1 MKPLGFSLLLVAG
14 ILIAFSQAAGTT
26 PEYESGKKIT
36 SAGEYDG
43 LPDTASAGLPRLI
56 EKVYLH
62 TDRSWYFPGDDIWFK
77 TYLIDA
83 FYNRLSGI
91 SRNLHVELISPS
103 GEIIADKTISL
114 EGGLG
119 KGDFSLSGSLSA
131 GKYRIRAYTN
141 YMRNVSGELFFNK
154 EINIVTSSAPA
165 TNPSTEDK
173 KEQGNI
179 EIDFFPEG
187 GSLVDDVNSIVA
199 FKAVDALGKGCD
211 VSGTIYSSSG
221 EMVTVFRSS
230 HLGMGLFE
238 LKPSPGSGYYAVVK
252 GADEAEK
259 RTDLPESSPSG
270 ATLSAAVLNDR
281 ELSVIVRTN
290 ERTLPLLT
298 GRDLKLMLSARKE
311 EIKTIILRIN
321 SRSNNLKLPLEELPG
336 GITMLTLLSS
346 DDLPLAERLVFT
358 GRGDE
363 MKIGISPDKTDYKKR
378 EPVSVKL
385 SFIGDS
391 TDQDAAFLSFS
402 AADGNFMDKPGEY
415 PTTIA
420 SCFLLES
427 DVHGPV
433 EGPSYY
439 FDPSNQGRLKDLDL
453 LLLTQGWRDFAWK
466 SDSSAY
472 FSPENGFS
480 VSGRLRKINRDRPLA
495 SAKINYTIF
504 QESNIING
512 TLPVDS
518 SGRFKIDNIKL
529 TGEARLVLTAFDRNN
544 GPDGLLLLDSAIYVP
559 PEISLYK
566 AAPTVVK
573 KEETLV
579 LAGDD
584 ETKER
589 ETALVR
595 EYIQKETILEKYKLS
610 DTIEVGEVFITA
622 HKPVDIKVAKIESV
636 RWMYGGQ
643 PDNEIIVT
651 QKMES
656 IPAAPLLLTAAGV
669 LVTGPLSGGVYKIR
683 MRSGTYKDQPPL
695 LLIDGIKRDIS
706 IFSTMPVSMIERIDV
721 LKSIGKTAVFGLDGN
736 FGVISVITRSGNRT
750 TEYEP
755 AGHTVNTL
763 FRGYS
768 SPRVFYSPR
777 HDNAEQSYNPDLR
790 TTLFWEP
797 DISLQTGEEVV
808 LNYFNA
814 DNNSSVMIIVEG
826 ITTSGIPLTATAEYR
841 IND

>member
-1 MKPLGFSLLLVAG
+1 MKPLGISLFLVSI
-14 ILIAFSQAAGTT
+14 ILFALSPAAGNP
-26 PEYESGKKIT
+26 PENESGKRIT
-36 SAGEYDG
+36 SSGN
-43 LPDTASAGLPRLI
+43 PDSLSDTSSAAELPRLI
-56 EKVYLH
+56 GKVYLH
-62 TDRSWYFPGDDIWFK
+62 TDRTWYFPGDDIWFK
-77 TYLIDA
+77 AYLIDA

-103 GEIIADKTISL
+103 GEIIEGKTISL
-114 EGGLG
+114 ENGLG
-119 KGDFSLSGSLSA
+119 KGDFRLSGSLSA

-141 YMRNVSGELFFNK
+141 YMRNFSGELFFNK
-154 EINIVTSSAPA
+154 EIGIITSSLPD
-165 TNPSTEDK
+165 PSSEDK

-187 GSLVDDVNSIVA
+187 GSLVDNVNSIVA
-199 FKAVDALGKGCD
+199 FKAVDAHGKGCD

-252 GADEAEK
+252 GADGTET
-259 RTDLPESSPSG
+259 RTELPGSSSSG
-270 ATLSAAVLNDR
+270 ATLSAAVLNDK

-290 ERTLPLLT
+290 ERTLPLLA

-311 EIKTIILRIN
+311 VIKTIILRIN
-321 SRSNNLKLPLEELPG
+321 SLSNSLKLPLGDLPG

-346 DDLPLAERLVFT
+346 DDLPLAERLIFT

-363 MKIGISPDKTDYKKR
+363 MKISISPDKTEYKKR
-378 EPVSVKL
+378 DPVSVKL
-385 SFIGDS
+385 SFMDDS
-391 TDQDAAFLSFS
+391 TDQDAAFLSLS
-402 AADGNFMDKPGEY
+402 AAYGNFMDRPGEY
-415 PTTIA
+415 PTNIA
-420 SCFLLES
+420 SWFLLES
-427 DVHGPV
+427 DVHGMV

-439 FDPSNQGRLKDLDL
+439 FDPSNQGRFKDLDL

-472 FSPENGFS
+472 FSPETGFS

-518 SGRFKIDNIKL
+518 SGRFKLDSINI
-529 TGEARLVLTAFDRNN
+529 TGEARLVLTAFDRND
-544 GPDGLLLLDSAIYVP
+544 GPNGLLLPDSAIYIP

-573 KEETLV
+573 KEETLA

-595 EYIQKETILEKYKLS
+595 EYVQKETTREKYKLS
-610 DTIEVGEVFITA
+610 DTIEVGEVFITGR
-622 HKPVDIKVAKIESV
+622 KPVDIKVAKIESV

-651 QKMES
+651 QQMES
-656 IPAAPLLLTAAGV
+656 VPSPPLLLISAGV
-669 LVTGPLSGGVYKIR
+669 RVTGPDAGGAYKIR
-683 MRSGTYKDQPPL
+683 IRSGIYRDEPPL
-695 LLIDGIKRDIS
+695 LLIDGIKRPIS
-706 IFSTMPVSMIERIDV
+706 VFSTMPVSMIERIDV
-721 LKSIGKTAVFGLDGN
+721 LKSIGKTAVYGLDGN
-736 FGVISVITRSGNRT
+736 FGVISVITR
-750 TEYEP
+750 
-755 AGHTVNTL
+755 
-763 FRGYS
+763 
-768 SPRVFYSPR
+768 
-777 HDNAEQSYNPDLR
+777 
-790 TTLFWEP
+790 
-797 DISLQTGEEVV
+797 
-808 LNYFNA
+808 
-814 DNNSSVMIIVEG
+814 
-826 ITTSGIPLTATAEYR
+826 
-841 IND
+841 